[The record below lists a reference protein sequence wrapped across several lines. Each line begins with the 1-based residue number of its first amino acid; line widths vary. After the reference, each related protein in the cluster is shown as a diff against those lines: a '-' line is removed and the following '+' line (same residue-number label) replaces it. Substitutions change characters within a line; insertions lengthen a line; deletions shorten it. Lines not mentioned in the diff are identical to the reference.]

1 MRCILGRI
9 IRLIVVDERDNYMGD
24 ATILIVQM
32 VIRLLL
38 YIYMGE
44 IISVDS
50 ASGNHRETLPRFF
63 VKSAGF

>member
-1 MRCILGRI
+1 M
-9 IRLIVVDERDNYMGD
+9 IVVDERDNYMGD

-38 YIYMGE
+38 YMGK

-50 ASGNHRETLPRFF
+50 ASGNRRENTSSFSQVCRLL
-63 VKSAGF
+63 KLLI